1 MVFLFSSGKE
11 TKIAG
16 ESNLLCIK
24 TKEDI
29 LIPRDGKLR
38 LREICTNELVK
49 LTLIFLVTFPQ
60 INVLAQTPLPC
71 HVFTVYY
78 PLSNPSHKL

>member
-16 ESNLLCIK
+16 ESNLLCIRR
-24 TKEDI
+24 KEDI
-29 LIPRDGKLR
+29 LITRDGKLR
-38 LREICTNELVK
+38 LREIGTNELVK
-49 LTLIFLVTFPQ
+49 PILIFLVTFPQ
-60 INVLAQTPLPC
+60 ITVLAQTPLPC

-78 PLSNPSHKL
+78 PLSIPSHKL